1 MEKFLDVLKDSALDS
16 LKILPVIF
24 LVYVLIEFLESRE
37 SEEKRLKKIFGN
49 RFSPFFGAAI
59 GIIPQCGFSVVATK
73 LYQGGYILAGTLI
86 AVYIATSDE
95 ALPIMF
101 SRAVTE
107 SVVWGKLA
115 LIIAI
120 KFVYACIAGF
130 AINALIKK
138 DVKEIKEDED
148 DVKEDE
154 DGDGCCHHKITGKR
168 EALKTLLFHPLIHS
182 LKIIAYVFVVS
193 FAFGL
198 IVELLV
204 GEERLSAFLSS
215 SLWLQPLLSGVV
227 GLIPNCAS
235 SVLITELFC
244 DGYLSLGG
252 ALAGL
257 AANSGIG
264 LAVLFK
270 NGENVKKSLLI
281 ALTTFALALIL
292 GYGVTA
298 ITALI

>member
-168 EALKTLLFHPLIHS
+168 EALKTLLLHPLIHS

>member
-168 EALKTLLFHPLIHS
+168 EALKTLLLHPLIHS

-252 ALAGL
+252 AHAGL